1 MDFKSVELQIAVP
14 RTSEAGRI
22 QQDAMH
28 RPMHHQHSLEN
39 QNIKNSD
46 RERKRSAQ
54 VDESSHASI
63 KNEHRHPNHH
73 EGNHQQMEDTQEQ
86 EKDKAAEHPFKG
98 HHLDL
103 SL

>member
-28 RPMHHQHSLEN
+28 RPMHHQHLLEDK
-39 QNIKNSD
+39 NIKSTD
-46 RERKRSAQ
+46 RDRKRSAQ

-63 KNEHRHPNHH
+63 RDEHQNSSHEERNRHK
-73 EGNHQQMEDTQEQ
+73 EEDTSEQ
-86 EKDKAAEHPFKG
+86 EKDRAAEHPFKG

>member
-14 RTSEAGRI
+14 RTSEAGRM

-39 QNIKNSD
+39 QNVKSSERD
-46 RERKRSAQ
+46 RSRSAQ
-54 VDESSHASI
+54 VDESAHASI
-63 KNEHRHPNHH
+63 RDDHHPSRQ
-73 EGNHQQMEDTQEQ
+73 EGNRQQGEDTHDQ
-86 EKDKAAEHPFKG
+86 EKDRAAEHPFKG

>member
-28 RPMHHQHSLEN
+28 RPMHHQHALEDH
-39 QNIKNSD
+39 NIKSSD
-46 RERKRSAQ
+46 RERRRSAQ
-54 VDESSHASI
+54 VDESTHASI
-63 KNEHRHPNHH
+63 RDDHQHPSREDRNR
-73 EGNHQQMEDTQEQ
+73 QQGEDTPEQ
-86 EKDKAAEHPFKG
+86 EKDRAAEHPFKG